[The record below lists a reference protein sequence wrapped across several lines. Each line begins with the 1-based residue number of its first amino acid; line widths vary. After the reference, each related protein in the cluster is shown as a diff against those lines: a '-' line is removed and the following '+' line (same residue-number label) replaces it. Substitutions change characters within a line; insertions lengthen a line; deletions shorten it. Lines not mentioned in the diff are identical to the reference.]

1 MSRNRHLD
9 DPDLIGLPD
18 FLRHLLADERLA
30 ASPAFDRRAARPPV
44 VDLPPEAPPAAPVDA
59 HPVAQVRTVPAAAP
73 QVPPRRPVRMP
84 SADPRRPSQGS
95 LL

>member
-1 MSRNRHLD
+1 MRNRYLD

-30 ASPAFDRRAARPPV
+30 ASPAFDRRTARPLVEPP
-44 VDLPPEAPPAAPVDA
+44 PPEMPPAAPPSA
-59 HPVAQVRTVPAAAP
+59 RPVAEVRTVPTAAP
-73 QVPPRRPVRMP
+73 KLPPRRPVRMP